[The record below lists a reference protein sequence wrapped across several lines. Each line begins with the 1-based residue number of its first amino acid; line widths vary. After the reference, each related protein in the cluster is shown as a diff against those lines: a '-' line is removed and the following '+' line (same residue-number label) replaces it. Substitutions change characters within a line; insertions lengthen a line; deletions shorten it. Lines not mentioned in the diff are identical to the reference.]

1 MVMVSAIPALVSG
14 VSLGLM
20 FVHKAVLMA
29 LSHGLGLEVQSEV
42 THAELFCEKV
52 LDTVLMALG
61 VLQALGLHD
70 DVGCAD
76 RQVAA
81 DAP

>member
-1 MVMVSAIPALVSG
+1 MVVVSAILAIVG

-29 LSHGLGLEVQSEV
+29 FSHGLGLEVQGEV
-42 THAELFCEKV
+42 THAELFCEKM
-52 LDTVLMALG
+52 LDAVLMGLG
-61 VLQALGLHD
+61 VLQPLGLHD